1 MARSGAEAANPAAVQ
16 APVSFST
23 YVGGLATLAAG
34 IVAIVTGLIKAF
46 GLPSNPSTAQAV
58 VIDGAFF
65 LSAAAVIGFAW
76 VLIADFRS
84 RAITQ
89 SAHLAGSAVHAQ
101 AHAVP
106 AAAPPAAAPPAA
118 TGGQQAITSALFR
131 VRVTVSGDVYK
142 VLSVVKDGAG
152 PGNDL
157 FLINHEEG
165 DKKFEWVSANNV
177 EFVSG

>member
-1 MARSGAEAANPAAVQ
+1 MARSGAEPTNLAVVQ
-16 APVSFST
+16 APVAFST

-46 GLPSNPSTAQAV
+46 SLPSHPTTAQAA

-76 VLIADFRS
+76 VVIADFRS
-84 RAITQ
+84 RATTQ
-89 SAHLAGSAVHAQ
+89 SALLTGSAAPAQ
-101 AHAVP
+101 APPVP
-106 AAAPPAAAPPAA
+106 AAAPPAAV
-118 TGGQQAITSALFR
+118 GGQQSASSALFR
-131 VRVTVSGDVYK
+131 VKNIENGDVYK

-152 PGNDL
+152 EGNDS
-157 FLINHEEG
+157 FLINRESG
-165 DKKFEWVSANNV
+165 DKKFQWISADAV